1 MKEFYYQWQ
10 WQLTSSP
17 EQFWP
22 YLADTNRFNHDTG
35 VPAVEELSV
44 GDDNT
49 IARHFRARL
58 YGVPIAWREEP
69 FEWVRPTRMG
79 VVRHYAPSS
88 LLQPLARLHQQATL
102 TPRPEGGSHL
112 LYEVWVK
119 ARHLLGLIAIP
130 VQVGL
135 LLAHRFDK
143 TIRRYDRLAQS
154 GQQFLIVPGPANFPT
169 GGHRRL
175 ATLRQSLLDEGHS
188 LKAVTKL
195 IELLE
200 QADDMSLDGI
210 RPYVLADYWKLGR
223 KEILE
228 LCLAATRVGLLD
240 LRWELLCPLCRG
252 AAVEGDSL
260 SKVTGRAHC
269 DSCNID
275 YEVNFDQSV
284 ELTFRPNPAVRL
296 VAERTA
302 YCMAG
307 PQVTPHI
314 AIQQIVPAGAEREIA
329 AQLEQG
335 RYRLRV
341 LHRPGGQYLRA
352 DSSGREE
359 ATLAVTPD
367 DWPQG
372 ELQLSAHPKLRFK
385 NETNQ
390 EQLLILERT
399 AWSDQAVTA
408 AEVTAIQRFRDL
420 FASEVLRP
428 GEQISVNNVTLV
440 FTDLRQS
447 TRMYRE
453 IGDAP
458 AFGLV
463 MNHFDILRQAIDEQN
478 GAIVKTI
485 GDAVMAVFRRPINAM
500 LAILQA
506 QHALANPPAGMQPL
520 YLKAG
525 FHLGPCI
532 AVNLNDRLDYF
543 GSTVNLAA
551 RLVDLSNGEEII
563 LSEVVLQDPEISDL
577 LNRPDVMLH
586 YQKSLVN
593 LKGFDNAFT
602 IWRVQRE
609 ANAVQG

>member
-10 WQLTSSP
+10 WELKSSP

-35 VPAVEELSV
+35 VPAVEEQGV
-44 GDDNT
+44 RENNT

-79 VVRHYAPSS
+79 VVRHYAASS

-102 TPRPEGGSHL
+102 TSRPEGGSHL
-112 LYEVWVK
+112 RYEVWVRP
-119 ARHLLGLIAIP
+119 RHLLGLIAIP
-130 VQVGL
+130 IQVGL
-135 LLAHRFDK
+135 LLARRFDR
-143 TIRRYDRLAQS
+143 TIRRYDRLAQT
-154 GQQFLIVPGPANFPT
+154 GQQFLIVPGSANFPA
-169 GGHRRL
+169 GGRRRL
-175 ATLRQSLLDEGHS
+175 AALSQTLLDEGHS
-188 LKAVTKL
+188 PQATSKL
-195 IELLE
+195 VELIE
-200 QADDMSLDGI
+200 QADDLSLDGI
-210 RPYVLADYWKLGR
+210 RPYVLADYWGLPR

-228 LCLAATRVGLLD
+228 LCLAATRLGLLD

-252 AAVEGDSL
+252 ASVSGDSL
-260 SKVTGRAHC
+260 SKITGRAHC
-269 DSCNID
+269 DTCNID

-284 ELTFRPNPAVRL
+284 ELTFQPNPAVRL
-296 VAERTA
+296 LAEKTA

-314 AIQQIVPAGAEREIA
+314 AVQQIVPAGTEREIV
-329 AQLEQG
+329 AQLEEG

-341 LHRPGGQYLRA
+341 LHRPGGQYVRA
-352 DSSGREE
+352 SDSGREE
-359 ATLAVTPD
+359 ATLSVTPNS
-367 DWPQG
+367 WPPG
-372 ELQLSAHPKLRFK
+372 ELQLARQPKLHFK

-390 EQLLILERT
+390 EQLLILERI
-399 AWSDQAVTA
+399 AWSDQAATA

-428 GEQISVNNVTLV
+428 GEQISVNNVTLI

-458 AFGLV
+458 AFGVV
-463 MNHFDILRQAIDEQN
+463 MNHFDVLRQAIDEQN

-485 GDAVMAVFRRPINAM
+485 GDAVMAVFRRPISAM
-500 LAILQA
+500 LAVLQA
-506 QHALANPPAGMQPL
+506 QHALANPPAGTQPL

-525 FHLGPCI
+525 LHLGPCI

-563 LSEVVLQDPEISDL
+563 LSEPVFQDPEISDL
-577 LNRPDVMLH
+577 LNRPDVMLQS
-586 YQKSLVN
+586 QKSLVN
-593 LKGFDNAFT
+593 LKGFDNAVT
-602 IWRVQRE
+602 IWRIRSE
-609 ANAVQG
+609 PTKG